1 MSILRDGERTP
12 WDNNGILMEF
22 QRLSKI
28 SNGNHTLL
36 IFKAMEPLQISDV
49 PQLTLDGG
57 NFSDTKMPLS
67 QTKEEKLWTFHQIKM
82 LRTKTSKSKINM
94 EESINNGT
102 SFMLTSGKV
111 NQ

>member
-12 WDNNGILMEF
+12 WDNNGISMVY
-22 QRLSKI
+22 QRLSRI

-57 NFSDTKMPLS
+57 NFSDTKML
-67 QTKEEKLWTFHQIKM
+67 FHK
-82 LRTKTSKSKINM
+82 
-94 EESINNGT
+94 
-102 SFMLTSGKV
+102 
-111 NQ
+111 